1 MTIDHDNS
9 KIIID
14 ADAAYFFSQ
23 ITQISIIYGST
34 RYNFSLFPSIYF
46 TRKFVVAR
54 ANRFWFINVKST
66 ANKA

>member
-14 ADAAYFFSQ
+14 ANAAYFFSQ

-34 RYNFSLFPSIYF
+34 RYKFSLFHPYTSLE
-46 TRKFVVAR
+46 
-54 ANRFWFINVKST
+54 NS
-66 ANKA
+66 

>member
-1 MTIDHDNS
+1 MTIDHDSS

-14 ADAAYFFSQ
+14 ANAAYFFSQ

-34 RYNFSLFPSIYF
+34 RYKFSLFPSIYF

-54 ANRFWFINVKST
+54 GKQILVHKR
-66 ANKA
+66 